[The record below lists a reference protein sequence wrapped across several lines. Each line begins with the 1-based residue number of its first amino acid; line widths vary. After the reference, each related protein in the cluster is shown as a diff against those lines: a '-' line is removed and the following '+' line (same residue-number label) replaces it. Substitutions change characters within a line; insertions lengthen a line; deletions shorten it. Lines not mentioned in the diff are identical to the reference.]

1 MRAHRALCWDSG
13 GRRRGV
19 RDRADGEGMEERA
32 AREGRE
38 VRMGA
43 GLPAGG
49 PRAADRGLSVR
60 MSVFVEQR
68 GRERERKRSKH
79 VFGWR

>member
-49 PRAADRGLSVR
+49 ARAADRGLSVR

-68 GRERERKRSKH
+68 GRERKRSKH

>member
-1 MRAHRALCWDSG
+1 
-13 GRRRGV
+13 
-19 RDRADGEGMEERA
+19 MEERA

-43 GLPAGG
+43 GLLAGG

-68 GRERERKRSKH
+68 GRERGKGQNMFLAGDEKAIQTLRNL
-79 VFGWR
+79 